1 MEKVDVVHLTNEDRA
16 KFYTEWQKSGMKQEE
31 FCKQQGLNPKTF
43 KNWYRFAHPYP
54 STGKPKVEATKKKAA
69 AKVTKT
75 PTTKITADGAVTKE
89 PGLVPGET
97 EGYIIQLKNNR
108 TIVVPGNF
116 DEPSLKRLIKTLEA
130 TG

>member
-43 KNWYRFAHPYP
+43 KNWYRFAHP
-54 STGKPKVEATKKKAA
+54 STSKPKAEEPKKKTA
-69 AKVTKT
+69 AKATKT
-75 PTTKITADGAVTKE
+75 PATKITADVAVTKE
-89 PGLVPGET
+89 PVLVPGET

-108 TIVVPGNF
+108 TIVVPSNF

-130 TG
+130 SG

>member
-43 KNWYRFAHPYP
+43 KNWYRFAHP
-54 STGKPKVEATKKKAA
+54 STSKPKVAATKKKAA
-69 AKVTKT
+69 AKATKT
-75 PTTKITADGAVTKE
+75 PTTKITGDVAVTKE
-89 PGLVPGET
+89 SGLVPGET

-108 TIVVPGNF
+108 TLVVPSNF